1 MNPTVEPASS
11 LALHIGPRRLPGTLQ
26 TLPDALGTVVFAH
39 GSGSSRDSPRTRFVA
54 DVLHR
59 HRLQTLRFDLLAAD
73 EAADRRLVFDIPLL
87 AERLG
92 QAIDALQGRPEAAA
106 RPIGLFGAS
115 TGAAAA
121 LVAAARRTSDVSAVV
136 SRGGR
141 GDLALPVLPAVRA
154 PTLLIVGGDD
164 AEVLQLNCEVLQ
176 ALTCTRRLDVVP
188 GATHLFEEPGAL
200 QAVADAAADWFACHL
215 GAGGSR

>member
-1 MNPTVEPASS
+1 MNLPAGSASS
-11 LALHIGPRRLPGTLQ
+11 LALHIGPHRLPGTLDTQ
-26 TLPDALGTVVFAH
+26 GDALGTVVFAH

-54 DVLHR
+54 DWLHR
-59 HRLQTLRFDLLAAD
+59 HRLQMLRFDLLTDD
-73 EAADRRLVFDIPLL
+73 EVGDRRRVFDMPLL

-92 QAIDALQGRPEAAA
+92 QAIDALQGRPEAAS

-121 LVAAARRTSDVSAVV
+121 LVAAAGRPQDVAAVV

-164 AEVLQLNCEVLQ
+164 VEVLQLNREVLRL
-176 ALTCTRRLDVVP
+176 LTCTKRLDVVP

-200 QAVADAAADWFACHL
+200 QAVADAAADWFVRHL
-215 GAGGSR
+215 GAGGPR